1 MKTIKLSLIF
11 LLILAIGVSALEVS
25 ETECKKDGSLKLVLK
40 ADSTV
45 KTYTEDIGVK
55 VVKTPIF
62 GTWNIIYVTKSES
75 ASREYATFQSD
86 ENILTAKRSYP
97 INIDYKETKEEG
109 TKLPKTLSFEV
120 ECPGLLFSCKNL
132 NISIESCENQKTG
145 LFRAV
150 LNVKGLEQSD
160 LAKMD
165 IMNVVDF
172 LIEAENK
179 YKDSTGKET
188 SRGTLPL
195 KSQVTR
201 LEKDKYVIRY
211 EFSSKNNNTVKSLWL
226 GYNNNLIQP
235 CKQDQYPEVEFYDKI
250 ECSKEETLQQEQK
263 EEVVA
268 PSEIKEDQ
276 KSETPTQN
284 KKTADQILQQQPKN
298 YKPLA
303 IVSIILIVVLSIGGI
318 ILSYL
323 YKKGYL

>member
-1 MKTIKLSLIF
+1 MKTIKLSFIF
-11 LLILAIGVSALEVS
+11 LLIFALGVSALEVS
-25 ETECKKDGSLKLVLK
+25 ESECKKDGSLRLVLK
-40 ADSTV
+40 ADSTM
-45 KTYTEDIGVK
+45 KAYTEDIGVK
-55 VVKTPIF
+55 VVGTPMF
-62 GTWNIIYVTKSES
+62 GTWNILYVTRSES
-75 ASREYATFQSD
+75 ASREYTTFQSD
-86 ENILTAKRSYP
+86 ENILTSKRSYP
-97 INIDYKETKEEG
+97 INIDYKDTKEDG

-132 NISIESCENQKTG
+132 NISIESCENQKNG

-150 LNVKGLEQSD
+150 LDVKGLEQSQ

-165 IMNVVDF
+165 IMQVVDF
-172 LIEAENK
+172 LVDAENK

-201 LEKDKYVIRY
+201 LEKDKYVVRY
-211 EFSSKNNNTVKSLWL
+211 EFSSKNNNTVKSLWV
-226 GYNNNLIQP
+226 GYNNNLVQP
-235 CKQDQYPEVEFYDKI
+235 CKQDQYPEVEFYGKI

-263 EEVVA
+263 EEVVT

-276 KSETPTQN
+276 KAEKGAQN
-284 KKTADQILQQQPKN
+284 KKTADQIIRQQPKN